1 MVLRIIDNETLVQQ
15 EQDADR
21 RLAERQNEPLILGLS
36 AHLKLCWDAARQA
49 KKPIEN
55 IMLRALRQRNGE
67 YEADK
72 LAQINQQGGSDVYMM
87 ITEVKCR
94 AAESWLRDILLDQG
108 SPLWGLEPTPIP
120 DLSPG
125 QTQEIEQSFAEQVI
139 KIVELNPDMTIETEV
154 LLLKVSINK
163 DSQTSVIEKASLS
176 GANSVDVGQDYAV
189 FELTGSSKELNKFED
204 LMKPFGIIEM
214 VRGGR
219 IAIQTN
225 L

>member
-1 MVLRIIDNETLVQQ
+1 MTIVTELDAVEQVKKQLNKLV
-15 EQDADR
+15 
-21 RLAERQNEPLILGLS
+21 N
-36 AHLKLCWDAARQA
+36 
-49 KKPIEN
+49 
-55 IMLRALRQRNGE
+55 
-67 YEADK
+67 
-72 LAQINQQGGSDVYMM
+72 
-87 ITEVKCR
+87 
-94 AAESWLRDILLDQG
+94 
-108 SPLWGLEPTPIP
+108 
-120 DLSPG
+120 
-125 QTQEIEQSFAEQVI
+125 VI
-139 KIVELNPDMTIETEV
+139 KIVELDPDMTIETEV

-219 IAIQTN
+219 LAIQTN